1 MLKPKQ
7 SKTTHGSVRASFKRL
22 FPFLVGAFLAL
33 SPTQAKADEITV
45 AGSTTGSFTGAGDFS
60 SAGLTFAGNP
70 SFNQTTSGGFA
81 SIVLGALGLGP
92 TALSNY
98 NGTFSLDVTFT
109 LPSIIMGG
117 ASSLFSAD
125 LLGSVTSSSGAA
137 VLLNFSPS
145 SQVLTFTN
153 AADTGS
159 FTLLV
164 PSSVSVSD
172 GNTTFLTGTILNGQQ
187 TPIVPAPEP
196 STILLSGLGLG
207 GLFLMWLVWG
217 DARVRYP
224 RHGSIA

>member
-1 MLKPKQ
+1 MLKPEQ
-7 SKTTHGSVRASFKRL
+7 SRATHGSVRASFKWL

-45 AGSTTGSFTGAGDFS
+45 AGTTAGSFSGTGDFLS
-60 SAGLTFAGNP
+60 TGLTFAGS

-81 SIVLGALGLGP
+81 SIVLGSLSLGP
-92 TALSNY
+92 TALSSY
-98 NGTFSLDVTFT
+98 NGNFSLDVTFT
-109 LPSIIMGG
+109 LPSIITGG
-117 ASSLFSAD
+117 PTSFAAILV
-125 LLGSVTSSSGAA
+125 GSVTSTSGAA

-145 SQVLTFTN
+145 SQFLTFTN

-172 GNTTFLTGTILNGQQ
+172 GNTTSLTGAILNGQQ
-187 TPIVPAPEP
+187 TPVVPAPEP

-207 GLFLMWLVWG
+207 GVFLIRLVWG
-217 DARVRYP
+217 DARVRYAQ
-224 RHGSIA
+224 HGSIA